1 MTSKLTGS
9 FLGLL
14 LIVAAGVTSMAQTS
28 PKVTPI
34 DKKPAAEKEIEG
46 VKKSVATNDAP
57 QYQELRCR
65 GGGLRFVV
73 VAGRT
78 TSSGDQTMYMTIDFQ
93 HAAQAA
99 GLVGR
104 SLQPGQCAFVDRSLR
119 ADEPEQIFQEIVS
132 FGQLKEKLHGSAV
145 DSSPTAAERY
155 PDSKNV
161 PQYLSDAK
169 HYWSFFVRQ
178 NGPLPAG
185 RFECSYGRYW
195 KPGADPAR
203 PVDSTRAKRDNSDV
217 LTLKPDNKNVVVTG
231 QVGSAPTKLNAKL
244 VNDGNYF
251 QLICR
256 GGPGLR
262 FDKSDNRPNPDP
274 NQFSADSPI
283 TTMIVNFQHSTQPA
297 HSGRNL
303 QPGQCS
309 PAEFTLRDTDPAQVQ
324 ADVPVNGQS
333 NGQGLPEGRDGL
345 PVDRSPIIA
354 ERYPDVF
361 NISEYL
367 KDPNRY
373 WAFIAEDSGKGY
385 FADAGTG
392 HYWKPEFYKG
402 PQVRPFDQRKKA
414 NDIPS
419 VIPKKP

>member
-1 MTSKLTGS
+1 MLRMTSKLTAS
-9 FLGLL
+9 FMGLL
-14 LIVAAGVTSMAQTS
+14 LIVAAGMTSIAQTDR
-28 PKVTPI
+28 KATPI
-34 DKKPAAEKEIEG
+34 DKKPAAEREIEG
-46 VKKSVATNDAP
+46 VKNPVATNDAP

-65 GGGLRFVV
+65 GGGLRFAVV
-73 VAGRT
+73 DGRT
-78 TSSGDQTMYMTIDFQ
+78 TSSGEQTMYMTVDFK
-93 HAAQAA
+93 HAAQPA

-104 SLQPGQCAFVDRSLR
+104 NLQPGQCAFPDRTLR
-119 ADEPEQIFQEIVS
+119 TDEPEQIVQEIVS

-145 DSSPTAAERY
+145 DNSPTAAERY

-161 PQYLSDAK
+161 PQYLNDAR

-178 NGPLPAG
+178 DGPLPSG

-195 KPGADPAR
+195 KPGADP
-203 PVDSTRAKRDNSDV
+203 VQSDSTRAKRDNSDV
-217 LTLKPDNKNVVVTG
+217 LTPKPDNKSGVVTDR
-231 QVGSAPTKLNAKL
+231 VGSSPTKLNAKL
-244 VNDGNYF
+244 ANDGTGF
-251 QLICR
+251 QLVCR

-262 FDKSDNRPNPDP
+262 FDKSDDRPDPREPNP
-274 NQFSADSPI
+274 NQLIIVYSPI

-324 ADVPVNGQS
+324 ADVPVNGQWDRKR
-333 NGQGLPEGRDGL
+333 EGL
-345 PVDRSPIIA
+345 PVDRRPIIA
-354 ERYPDVF
+354 EAYPDVF

-367 KDPNRY
+367 KDPNHY
-373 WAFIAEDSGKGY
+373 WTFWAADSGKGY
-385 FADAGTG
+385 FDATAGQ
-392 HYWKPEFYKG
+392 YWKPEFYKG

-419 VIPKKP
+419 VTPKKP